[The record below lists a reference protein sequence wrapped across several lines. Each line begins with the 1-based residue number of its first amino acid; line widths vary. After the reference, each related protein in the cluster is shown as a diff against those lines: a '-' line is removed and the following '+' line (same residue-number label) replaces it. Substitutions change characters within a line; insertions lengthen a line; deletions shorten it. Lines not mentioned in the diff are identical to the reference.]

1 MTALRFVLAATL
13 FRALAAASSVV
24 AHPLDP
30 ALLEVRESSTG
41 TVDVLWRLSASQAA
55 GDPLKVVLPVECVS
69 LSAPE
74 LNRSG
79 ARVTVRWSA
88 QCGDGSLVGR
98 QIGVAGLRERGT
110 DAVLRA
116 HLADGRLVQAV
127 LRGDAP
133 TLTIPAQSGRF
144 DVLRDYLRLGF
155 EHILSGP
162 DHLLFVLGLV
172 LLVRGWRRLFWTI
185 TAFTAGHSITLSLA
199 VLGVVD
205 ISSQPVEVLIAVS
218 IVVVAVE
225 LVRGGRESWI
235 QRFPWSIAIAFG
247 LLHGLGFA
255 GALTEVG
262 LPADEVPL
270 ALFAFNVGI
279 ELGQLLCVALILA
292 VMAGLRAAPVSW
304 PTALQRIPAYTIG
317 SLGVFWVSERMISML

>member
-1 MTALRFVLAATL
+1 MTARRFVLAAIL
-13 FRALAAASSVV
+13 LCSLSGASTVV

-30 ALLEVRESSTG
+30 ALLEIRESPTG
-41 TVDVLWRLSASQAA
+41 TLDVLWRLSASQAA
-55 GDPLKVVLPVECVS
+55 GDPLKVVLPGECQS
-69 LSAPE
+69 LSAPV
-74 LNRSG
+74 LSRTG

-88 QCGDGSLVGR
+88 QCSGGSLVGR
-98 QIGVAGLRERGT
+98 SIGVAGLRERQT
-110 DAVLRA
+110 DAVLRT

-133 TLTIPAQSGRF
+133 VLTIPAQSGRF

-155 EHILSGP
+155 EHILSGA

-205 ISSQPVEVLIAVS
+205 IPPQPVEALIALS

-225 LVRGGRESWI
+225 LVRGGRETWI

-255 GALTEVG
+255 GALTQVG
-262 LPADEVPL
+262 LPENEVPL
-270 ALFAFNVGI
+270 ALLAFNIGI
-279 ELGQLLCVALILA
+279 ELGQLLCVAVILA
-292 VMAGLRAAPVSW
+292 VQAALRAAPVSW
-304 PTALQRIPAYTIG
+304 PTAVQRIPAYIIG
-317 SLGVFWVSERMISML
+317 SLGVFWVSERMMSML